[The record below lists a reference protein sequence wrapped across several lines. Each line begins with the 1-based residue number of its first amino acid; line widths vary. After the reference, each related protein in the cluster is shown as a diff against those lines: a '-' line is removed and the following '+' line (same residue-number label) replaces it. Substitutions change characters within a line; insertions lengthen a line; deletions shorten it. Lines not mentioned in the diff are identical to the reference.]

1 MLRVALGALFA
12 VVLTLPFGY
21 PEFLAFC
28 DGIRFPHLPTNPDK
42 PPATG
47 SVLTTQAVFLLL
59 PFVLGFSTSLVI
71 LILNQFVEAVQAFFG
86 RKPSTL
92 TAPPLP
98 PRVTT
103 AGDAGHA
110 SPPASAAVTS
120 PASPAATT
128 VGVPAPKPALS
139 GGG

>member
-1 MLRVALGALFA
+1 MA
-12 VVLTLPFGY
+12 T
-21 PEFLAFC
+21 
-28 DGIRFPHLPTNPDK
+28 TSDK
-42 PPATG
+42 PPASG

-86 RKPSTL
+86 RKPSTVI
-92 TAPPLP
+92 APPLP

-103 AGDAGHA
+103 ASDPGHA
-110 SPPASAAVTS
+110 SAPAGTVTATVAS
-120 PASPAATT
+120 PAPPAATT
-128 VGVPAPKPALS
+128 PGVPAPKAAP